1 MAERLSMLRPAFP
14 VPTWMVGKPRLDARG
29 GLSAAL
35 QAGCNHASA
44 TPMSQ
49 LAEQPH
55 RNICGARN
63 SLCNNRNVCQK
74 LGNCNAIITRDI
86 IATVL
91 RYIHQKPTM
100 QLAIGQLFSKMIEVC
115 KYRCNSAEAKR
126 RHELLLCVQPWRKC
140 SLRVPKI
147 RRP

>member
-1 MAERLSMLRPAFP
+1 MSSLPRRGVCRSSPLGMAGRLSMLRPAFP

-63 SLCNNRNVCQK
+63 SLCNNRKVGQK
-74 LGNCNAIITRDI
+74 FGNCNAVITRDI

-100 QLAIGQLFSKMIEVC
+100 QFAIGQLFC
-115 KYRCNSAEAKR
+115 KNNRSWPIPLQLCRGEA
-126 RHELLLCVQPWRKC
+126 
-140 SLRVPKI
+140 ST
-147 RRP
+147 